1 MKCEFELLGFTTWGN
16 SNHRDKLLDG
26 SRLFQQLPGIL
37 YSDNYD
43 IWIFLIFFI
52 HLLVDG
58 HSRCFHIFLSLLWF
72 LFGDFCRHRLS
83 SFISG
88 NFGSWGSSTVNIL
101 KPHQSGFQSSSTILH
116 SHQLSVKVLVLA
128 TSLSTLDIVGLF
140 SISIPVH

>member
-1 MKCEFELLGFTTWGN
+1 MKCEFELPGFTTWGN

-43 IWIFLIFFI
+43 IWIFLFFI

-72 LFGDFCRHRLS
+72 LFWDSCRHPLS

-88 NFGSWGSSTVNIL
+88 NFGSTVNI
-101 KPHQSGFQSSSTILH
+101 
-116 SHQLSVKVLVLA
+116 
-128 TSLSTLDIVGLF
+128 
-140 SISIPVH
+140 